1 MRNHKKLNNT
11 LTQIRK
17 SAGITQAELA
27 EEVGVSRKSIN
38 AVENGVY
45 IPSTVLA
52 LKIAYAL
59 KCSVHQIFF
68 LPESLDNDLKEGILR
83 LS

>member
-1 MRNHKKLNNT
+1 MRNHKELNNT

-45 IPSTVLA
+45 IPSTILA
-52 LKIAYAL
+52 LKIAQAL
-59 KCSVHQIFF
+59 KCSVHQMFF
-68 LPESLDNDLKEGILR
+68 LPEPSDNDLKEGILR